1 MKKSKLFI
9 ILVIL
14 TIISL
19 LATAALCNM
28 CQFQPV
34 QTTEDENTKDDSS
47 KTTESKKTDSNTS
60 SAETPDS
67 NKKDDSKQAADK
79 DIDITDIVIGIV
91 TDEHV
96 EPESVIYT
104 DSTYTCYPVFAT
116 PVDGKEKYD
125 WSVSGG
131 SNDNSAFYMQWN
143 TPLDEGTYSI
153 TINVTRDDGS
163 TGKFTR
169 DVLVE
174 LPPLGEPPKPPTIV
188 DIRIYVPEG
197 EVDDG
202 HYYTN
207 KVYKVVPMVDGA
219 NELIDNYGYS
229 FSAGTVLSSGSGIF
243 EWQSPDVPGDVTI
256 NIDIRDSSGNIIDEE
271 IIVITIEL

>member
-19 LATAALCNM
+19 FATAALCNM

-34 QTTEDENTKDDSS
+34 QTTDGENAKDDSS
-47 KTTESKKTDSNTS
+47 KTTESKKADSKTS
-60 SAETPDS
+60 SSE
-67 NKKDDSKQAADK
+67 KKDDNQAAADK
-79 DIDITDIVIGIV
+79 NIKITDIIV
-91 TDEHV
+91 GKYTDDHV
-96 EPESVIYT
+96 ELESVLFT
-104 DSTYTCYPVFAT
+104 DSTYTCQPVFADPT
-116 PVDGKEKYD
+116 DGKEKYD

-131 SNDNSAFYMQWN
+131 TSDNSTYFMAWD
-143 TPLDEGTYSI
+143 TPLDEGNYTI
-153 TINVTRDDGS
+153 TLNVTKDDGS
-163 TGKFTR
+163 SGKFTK

-174 LPPLGEPPKPPTIV
+174 IPPLGEPPQPPTIV

-219 NELIDNYGYS
+219 NELIDNYGFS
-229 FSAGTVLSSGSGIF
+229 FSAGTVLSSTSGIF
-243 EWQSPDVPGDVTI
+243 EWQSPDVPGSVTI
-256 NIDIRDSSGNIIDEE
+256 NIDIRDSSGNIMDEMIID
-271 IIVITIEL
+271 VLIEL